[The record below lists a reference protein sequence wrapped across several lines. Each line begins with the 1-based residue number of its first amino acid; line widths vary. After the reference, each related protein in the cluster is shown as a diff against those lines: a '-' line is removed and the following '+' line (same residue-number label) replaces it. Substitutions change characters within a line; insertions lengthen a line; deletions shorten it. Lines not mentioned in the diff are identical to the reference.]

1 MASKI
6 RKGDK
11 VFVRSGRNKGA
22 EGEVLKVFPE
32 RARAI
37 VAGVNRVKRHTKA
50 TRETDGGI
58 IEKELP
64 LPLSVL
70 MVLDP
75 KDGKPVRVGFRLEE
89 GKKTR
94 YAKRSG
100 QTIVDPKHSG

>member
-22 EGEVLKVFPE
+22 QGEVLKVFPE

-37 VAGVNRVKRHTKA
+37 VSGVNRVKRHTKA

-64 LPLSVL
+64 VPLGIL
-70 MVLDP
+70 MTLDP
-75 KDGKPVRVGFRLEE
+75 KDGKPVRVGFRVEE
-89 GKKTR
+89 GKKVR

-100 QTIVDPKHSG
+100 QTLAEPKHS

>member
-11 VFVRSGRNKGA
+11 VFVRSGRSKGV
-22 EGEVLKVFPE
+22 EGEVLRVFPE

-37 VAGVNRVKRHTKA
+37 VAGVHRVKRHTKA
-50 TRETDGGI
+50 TRDTDGGI

-64 LPLSVL
+64 VPLSIL

-75 KDGKPVRVGFRLEE
+75 KDGKPVRVGFQVKD
-89 GKKTR
+89 GKKVR

-100 QTIVDPKHSG
+100 ETIAEPGRS

>member
-11 VFVRSGRNKGA
+11 VFVRSGRSKGV
-22 EGEVLKVFPE
+22 EGEVLRVFPE

-58 IEKELP
+58 IEKELSVP
-64 LPLSVL
+64 LCIL
-70 MVLDP
+70 MTLDP
-75 KDGKPVRVGFRLEE
+75 KDGKPARVGFRIED
-89 GKKTR
+89 GKKVR

-100 QTIVDPKHSG
+100 QTLFEPKRS

>member
-11 VFVRSGRNKGA
+11 VFVRSGRSKGV
-22 EGEVLKVFPE
+22 ESEVLKVFPE

-37 VAGVNRVKRHTKA
+37 VAGVGRVKRHTKA

-58 IEKELP
+58 IEKEMPVP
-64 LPLSVL
+64 LCIL
-70 MVLDP
+70 MALDP
-75 KDGKPVRVGFRLEE
+75 KDGKPVRVGFRIEE
-89 GKKTR
+89 GKKVR

-100 QTIVDPKHSG
+100 QTIDDPKRS